1 MPETLKVLSARAV
14 KSAIAALAQRY
25 SARTGHI
32 VEFDFAP
39 VGAVEKRLADGERAD
54 VVILSDT
61 AIENLARKKMLLP
74 ESVHILGH
82 TSIGVA
88 VRDGAPLPDIA
99 APEAFRAL
107 LLSSPT
113 IAVSD
118 AAVGGTAAR
127 YLPQLFERMGIAPAL
142 EPKLVRCAGGGDVTE
157 RVARGEAAIGIT
169 FISEMLSIPG
179 ATVVGPLPDIYGN
192 DTTYCAGVMTATSK
206 SEIAS
211 ELVASLGGAGT
222 REIWSAAGFIAR
234 SGN

>member
-14 KSAIAALAQRY
+14 KSAVVALTQRY
-25 SARTGHI
+25 SAKTGHI

-39 VGAVEKRLADGERAD
+39 VGAIEKRLAEGERAD

-61 AIENLARKKMLLP
+61 AIEKLAQRKMLLP
-74 ESVHILGH
+74 GSVSILGR
-82 TSIGVA
+82 TRIGVA
-88 VRDGAPLPDIA
+88 VREGAPLPDIA

-127 YLPQLFERMGIAPAL
+127 YLPQLFERMGIAATL

-157 RVARGEAAIGIT
+157 RVARGEAVIGIT
-169 FISEMLSIPG
+169 FISEMLAVSG

-192 DTTYCAGVMTATSK
+192 DTTYCAGVMAATS
-206 SEIAS
+206 EPGIAAAF
-211 ELVASLGGAGT
+211 VASLNGTAT
-222 REIWSAAGFIAR
+222 REVWAAAGFTAS